1 MKKSFLTSLLL
12 FSALFPVMAEN
23 LTLSDGTVLN
33 DIEVIG
39 SGVNTLKIRH
49 HEGISNVYG
58 NQLPKDWQEKYKMT
72 SDDVQLRLE
81 IEQQKKDAQ
90 KKLKQ
95 EAIAESGKT
104 ARYLT
109 ATEVRKLYTLVGE
122 LSSLEATATA
132 LRWNHLEAKR
142 VGDDELATSY
152 QNDWNSLQPQLAVLA
167 QKKADLEVLEK
178 KQELQEREQLVATL
192 KDTQQQIQNQNRR
205 TAQLET
211 TLREVKDR
219 PPITT
224 IIAPPS
230 YTYNNNSSTVV
241 RPCPPSHG
249 GNTIVR
255 PYPPSHNNNVPRPQP
270 RTIMEARGPSSVMMK
285 SSNGTLQSTGS
296 SVPPTQI
303 IKTNDGRRVFK

>member
-1 MKKSFLTSLLL
+1 MMKKSFLTSLFLI
-12 FSALFPVMAEN
+12 SSLFPVVAEN

-49 HEGISNVYG
+49 HEGITTVYG

-72 SDDVQLRLE
+72 SDDVQLRME
-81 IEQQKKDAQ
+81 AEQQKKDAQ

-95 EAIAESGKT
+95 EAITESGKT

-109 ATEVRKLYTLVGE
+109 ATDVRKLYTLVGE

-142 VGDDELATSY
+142 VGDDQLAATY
-152 QNDWNSLQPQLAVLA
+152 LNDWNALQPQLAVLA
-167 QKKADLEVLEK
+167 QKKADLEVLER

-192 KDTQQQIQNQNRR
+192 KDTQQQIQKQNNR
-205 TAQLET
+205 TAQLENS
-211 TLREVKDR
+211 LREVKER

-224 IIAPPS
+224 IITPPS
-230 YTYNNNSSTVV
+230 YTYNNNNTIV
-241 RPCPPSHG
+241 RPCPPSHNN
-249 GNTIVR
+249 NTVIR
-255 PYPPSHNNNVPRPQP
+255 PYPPSNNNGLRPQP
-270 RTIMEARGPSSVMMK
+270 RNNIEPRGSSNIMMK
-285 SSNGTLQSTGS
+285 SSTGVLHSTGS

>member
-23 LTLSDGTVLN
+23 LTLSNGTVLN

-72 SDDVQLRLE
+72 SEDVQLRME
-81 IEQQKKDAQ
+81 MEQQKKDAQ

-142 VGDDELATSY
+142 VGDDALAASY
-152 QNDWNSLQPQLAVLA
+152 LNDWNSLQPQLAVLA

-211 TLREVKDR
+211 SLREVRER

-230 YTYNNNSSTVV
+230 YTYYNNNNNNTV
-241 RPCPPSHG
+241 
-249 GNTIVR
+249 VR
-255 PYPPSHNNNVPRPQP
+255 PYPPSHNNNVLRPQP
-270 RTIMEARGPSSVMMK
+270 RTITEAREPSSVMMK
-285 SSNGTLQSTGS
+285 SSNGTLRSTGS

-303 IKTNDGRRVFK
+303 IKTNDGRRIFK

>member
-1 MKKSFLTSLLL
+1 MMKKSFLTSLFLI
-12 FSALFPVMAEN
+12 SSLFPVVAEN

-49 HEGISNVYG
+49 HEGITTVYG

-72 SDDVQLRLE
+72 SDDVQLRME
-81 IEQQKKDAQ
+81 AEQQKKDAQ

-95 EAIAESGKT
+95 EAITESGKT

-109 ATEVRKLYTLVGE
+109 ATDVRKLYTLVGE

-142 VGDDELATSY
+142 VGDDQLAATY
-152 QNDWNSLQPQLAVLA
+152 LNDWNALQPQLAVLA
-167 QKKADLEVLEK
+167 QKKADLEVLER

-192 KDTQQQIQNQNRR
+192 KDTQQQIQKQNNR
-205 TAQLET
+205 TAQLENS
-211 TLREVKDR
+211 LREVKER

-224 IIAPPS
+224 IITPPLLH
-230 YTYNNNSSTVV
+230 V
-241 RPCPPSHG
+241 
-249 GNTIVR
+249 
-255 PYPPSHNNNVPRPQP
+255 
-270 RTIMEARGPSSVMMK
+270 
-285 SSNGTLQSTGS
+285 
-296 SVPPTQI
+296 
-303 IKTNDGRRVFK
+303 

>member
-1 MKKSFLTSLLL
+1 MKKSFLTSLFLI
-12 FSALFPVMAEN
+12 SSLFPVVAEN

-49 HEGISNVYG
+49 HEGITTVYG

-72 SDDVQLRLE
+72 SDDVQLRME
-81 IEQQKKDAQ
+81 AEQQKKDAQ

-95 EAIAESGKT
+95 EAITESGKT

-109 ATEVRKLYTLVGE
+109 ATDVRKLYTLVGE

-142 VGDDELATSY
+142 VGDDQLAATY
-152 QNDWNSLQPQLAVLA
+152 LNDWNALQPQLAVLA
-167 QKKADLEVLEK
+167 QKKADLEVLER

-192 KDTQQQIQNQNRR
+192 KDTQQQIQKQNNR
-205 TAQLET
+205 TAQLENS
-211 TLREVKDR
+211 LREVKER

-224 IIAPPS
+224 IITPPS
-230 YTYNNNSSTVV
+230 YTYNNNNTIV
-241 RPCPPSHG
+241 RPCPPSHNN
-249 GNTIVR
+249 NTVIR
-255 PYPPSHNNNVPRPQP
+255 PYPPSNNNVLRPQP
-270 RTIMEARGPSSVMMK
+270 RNNIEPRGSSNIMMK
-285 SSNGTLQSTGS
+285 SSTGVLHSTGS

>member
-1 MKKSFLTSLLL
+1 MMKKSFLTSLFLI
-12 FSALFPVMAEN
+12 SSLFPVVAEN

-49 HEGISNVYG
+49 HEGITTVYG

-72 SDDVQLRLE
+72 SDDVQLRME
-81 IEQQKKDAQ
+81 AEQQKKDAQ

-95 EAIAESGKT
+95 EAITESGKT

-109 ATEVRKLYTLVGE
+109 ATDVRKLYTLVGE

-142 VGDDELATSY
+142 VGDDQLAATY
-152 QNDWNSLQPQLAVLA
+152 LNDWNALQPQLAVLA
-167 QKKADLEVLEK
+167 QKKADLEVLER

-192 KDTQQQIQNQNRR
+192 KDTQQQIQKQNNR
-205 TAQLET
+205 TAQLENS
-211 TLREVKDR
+211 LREVKER

-224 IIAPPS
+224 IITPPS
-230 YTYNNNSSTVV
+230 YTYNNNNTIV
-241 RPCPPSHG
+241 RPCPPSHNN
-249 GNTIVR
+249 NTVIR
-255 PYPPSHNNNVPRPQP
+255 PYPPSNNNVLRPQP
-270 RTIMEARGPSSVMMK
+270 RNNIEPRGSSNIMMK
-285 SSNGTLQSTGS
+285 SSTGVLHSTGS